1 MRFLTNFKKNKKMR
15 TLEINLYKF
24 DELSDEAKEKAIK
37 NYKNE
42 YCEEIGTFW
51 QEDNFNS
58 IKAILNFF
66 DVKIKNYEIDFS
78 SAARS
83 FINWEFTSEYNE
95 EIKNLSG
102 SRLYKYLQ
110 NNYVNR
116 RTGSFNSVFDGKPD
130 EGRCLFTG
138 YCADH
143 DIIYPVVEFL
153 EKPTKYLN
161 FKDLIN
167 NIIYAGLKYIE
178 NDFYYQNSDEAIIEE
193 ILNKDLYFNASGKII
208 WLSDIN

>member
-1 MRFLTNFKKNKKMR
+1 MK

-37 NYKNE
+37 NYKNK
-42 YCEEIGTFW
+42 YCEEIGIFW

-66 DVKIKNYEIDFS
+66 DVKIKYFEIDFS

-95 EIKNLSG
+95 ELKNLFG
-102 SRLYKYLQ
+102 ARLFKYIS
-110 NNYVNR
+110 NNYIGKK
-116 RTGSFNSVFDGKPD
+116 TGSFNSVFDGKHD
-130 EGRCLFTG
+130 MGRCLFTG

-143 DIIYPVVEFL
+143 DIISPVIEFL
-153 EKPTKYLN
+153 EKPTKYIN
-161 FKDLIN
+161 FEDLIN
-167 NIIYAGLKYIE
+167 NVIYAGFKYIE
-178 NDFYYQNSDEAIIEE
+178 NDYNYQNSDEAITEE

-208 WLSDIN
+208 FLNEIN